1 MPSRSSLHRC
11 CFIEGFY
18 NPERIQKRLGYRSPL
33 DFESNAV
40 AQTHVRVKVGVR
52 GRERRGNADRTAG
65 RGGPGEAASTGAQG
79 PRTGN
84 SGARRAGAR
93 GEG

>member
-40 AQTHVRVKVGVR
+40 AQKNVRVKVGVR

-65 RGGPGEAASTGAQG
+65 RAGRSGEHRGPGTTHRKLGGEAG
-79 PRTGN
+79 
-84 SGARRAGAR
+84 R